1 MENDK
6 CNLNETFN
14 GDKSFYD
21 NEFSDE
27 QIWIKIKQN
36 KKRVV
41 ITGDS
46 MLNGIHEKRMF
57 KNYWVK
63 INSFP
68 VGNSATILENIDQLV
83 KSKSEFLIVHAGTN
97 DLANGTNILNQVKKK
112 QVKKISQ
119 NTKIVF
125 SSIIIQ
131 KDRENVDKK
140 GNSILAN
147 NFLKFLRS
155 NFWNNCTD

>member
-36 KKRVV
+36 KKKVV

-46 MLNGIHEKRMF
+46 MLNGIHEKRMS

-63 INSFP
+63 INGFP
-68 VGNSATILENIDQLV
+68 VGTSATILENIDQLV

-125 SSIIIQ
+125 SSIIIP
-131 KDRENVDKK
+131 KDRENIDKK
-140 GNSILAN
+140 VSQVNSY
-147 NFLKFLRS
+147 
-155 NFWNNCTD
+155 

>member
-21 NEFSDE
+21 NEFSDG

-46 MLNGIHEKRMF
+46 MLNGIHEKRMS
-57 KNYWVK
+57 KNYRVK

-68 VGNSATILENIDQLV
+68 VGTSATILENIDQLV

-155 NFWNNCTD
+155 NF